1 MENTFKIEEFPFPLV
16 MMDVIESR
24 FTGIIFVS
32 TDQWK
37 KGLIFKNGGLCVIQ
51 SNRTD
56 ELLGNIL
63 VGMGIISED
72 ENIRSLNTTRLE
84 RRKQGVILLEMGLVQ
99 PMEINEA
106 LRVQTEKRFLDI
118 FSWESG
124 AIQKVHKDE
133 INKQPEFSKIDLTRL
148 IRKGVMEYTQFS
160 AIITALS
167 PFADSI
173 PKVMV
178 NTLPR
183 DTGIDLD
190 DICQYTVSEILLLG
204 QDPSRALLSL
214 YCTGDVSF
222 EESMF
227 KSLIDTL
234 RQKLKAMK
242 DQDQFQVLG
251 VDRQITENGLKRAYI
266 KIVKS
271 NHPDTYAYADDP
283 EVKFLANEI
292 FTEIQKA
299 YTYINKLREGKPV
312 EEPQGID
319 ESLQAEILFS
329 KATELLKARDYQTAV
344 DYFKLCVKM
353 RPDEKLFVESYV
365 KTMFLRL
372 QNTGAGNPLDIKSA
386 IRDGLNRFANSD
398 TLWVIYGWVLKKE
411 GSRKAID
418 AFQKALEIN
427 RNNIDAQRELRL
439 LQMRASK

>member
-1 MENTFKIEEFPFPLV
+1 MENMFKIEEFPFPLV
-16 MMDVIESR
+16 MMDVIESQ

-32 TDQWK
+32 TAQWK
-37 KGLIFKNGGLCVIQ
+37 KGLIFKNGSLCTIQ

-63 VGMGIISED
+63 VGMGIISEE
-72 ENIRSLNTTRLE
+72 ENARSLNITRLE

-133 INKQPEFSKIDLTRL
+133 INKLPELSKIDMARL

-160 AIITALS
+160 GVITALS
-167 PFADSI
+167 PFADAI

-178 NTLPR
+178 DTLPG

-190 DICQYTVSEILLLG
+190 DIRQYKVSEILLLG

-222 EESMF
+222 EESKF
-227 KSLIDTL
+227 KALIDTL
-234 RQKLKAMK
+234 RQKLKATK

-251 VDRQITENGLKRAYI
+251 VDRQISENGLKRAYI
-266 KIVKS
+266 KIVKA

-283 EVKFLANEI
+283 EVKRLANEI

-299 YTYINKLREGKPV
+299 YTHINKLREGKPV

-329 KATELLKARDYQTAV
+329 KATELLKAKDYPTAI

-353 RPDEKLFVESYV
+353 RPEEKLFVESYV
-365 KTMFLRL
+365 KTLFLRL
-372 QNTGAGNPLDIKSA
+372 QNTGAGNPLEIKSS
-386 IRDGLNRFANSD
+386 IREGLNRFANSD

-411 GSRKAID
+411 GSRKAIE

-427 RNNIDAQRELRL
+427 KNNIDAQRELRL
-439 LQMRASK
+439 HQMRES

>member
-16 MMDVIESR
+16 MMDVIESQ

-32 TDQWK
+32 TTQWK
-37 KGLIFKNGGLCVIQ
+37 KGLIFKNGSLCAIQ

-72 ENIRSLNTTRLE
+72 ENTLSLNTTRLE
-84 RRKQGVILLEMGLVQ
+84 RRKQGVVLLEMGLVQ

-118 FSWESG
+118 FSWERG
-124 AIQKVHKDE
+124 TIQKVYKDE
-133 INKQPEFSKIDLTRL
+133 VNKLNELSKTDMARL
-148 IRKGVMEYTQFS
+148 IRKGVMENTQFS
-160 AIITALS
+160 SVITALS
-167 PFADSI
+167 PFADTI

-178 NTLPR
+178 
-183 DTGIDLD
+183 DTFPGDIGIALE
-190 DICQYTVSEILLLG
+190 DIGQYTVSEILLLG

-222 EESMF
+222 EESKF
-227 KSLIDTL
+227 KALIDTL
-234 RQKLKAMK
+234 RQKLKAIK
-242 DQDQFQVLG
+242 DQDQFQALD
-251 VDRQITENGLKRAYI
+251 VDRQISENGLKRAYI
-266 KIVKS
+266 KIVKA

-283 EVKFLANEI
+283 EVKRLANEI

-329 KATELLKARDYQTAV
+329 KATELLKTRDYETAI

-353 RPDEKLFVESYV
+353 RPEERLFAESYV

-372 QNTGAGNPLDIKSA
+372 QNTGAGNPLEIKSS
-386 IRDGLNRFANSD
+386 IREGLNRFANSD

-411 GSRKAID
+411 GSRKALD

-439 LQMRASK
+439 HQMRESK